1 MIVFSKDYEKYRA
14 ILSPDQKILVKG
26 RVSLGDEVQG
36 KLICEKIVAFSEIPG
51 ELWIQFQDLESY
63 QMNEKKLLSMLAP
76 WDGKDTVVVYLS
88 NTRQYQKLPPSRS
101 VGICPQ
107 LIDQLDQVFGKEN
120 IKTLKKIK
128 EKL

>member
-1 MIVFSKDYEKYRA
+1 MIAAKTVKTTKTNQMMAFLTLEDLRGTLEVIVFPKDYEKYRA
-14 ILSPDQKILVKG
+14 ILSPDQKIFVKG

-76 WDGKDTVVVYLS
+76 WM
-88 NTRQYQKLPPSRS
+88 
-101 VGICPQ
+101 
-107 LIDQLDQVFGKEN
+107 E
-120 IKTLKKIK
+120 KTQ
-128 EKL
+128 